1 MTKVNNGYCSLCG
14 EFITTRFG
22 DDGIIIVKHKRFVTL
37 YHQKCYEFNFISERE
52 VNQDGHKQG
61 KKEQ

>member
-1 MTKVNNGYCSLCG
+1 MTKIINGYCPFCG
-14 EFITTRFG
+14 EFITNRF
-22 DDGIIIVKHKRFVTL
+22 DDPIIVKHKRFVTL

>member
-1 MTKVNNGYCSLCG
+1 MSKVINGYCPLCG
-14 EFITTRFG
+14 EFITTRF
-22 DDGIIIVKHKRFVTL
+22 DDAIIVKHKRFVTL

-52 VNQDGHKQG
+52 VKQDGHKQG

>member
-1 MTKVNNGYCSLCG
+1 MSKVNNGYCPLCG
-14 EFITTRFG
+14 EFITTRF
-22 DDGIIIVKHKRFVTL
+22 DKEVIIVKHKRFVTL

-52 VNQDGHKQG
+52 VKQDGHKLG